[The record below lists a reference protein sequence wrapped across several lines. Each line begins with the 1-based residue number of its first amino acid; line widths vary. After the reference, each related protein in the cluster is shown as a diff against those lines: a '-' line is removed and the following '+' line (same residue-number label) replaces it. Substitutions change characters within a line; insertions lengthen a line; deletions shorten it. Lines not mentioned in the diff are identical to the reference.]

1 MEEFGD
7 DFGDLYTDVEIQA
20 SSAING
26 IPGLANSYIEPMEE
40 EEEDNNVTNKP
51 NPNQGLGSNSQ
62 IFDEVHDGSAQ
73 KTMGSELNM
82 DSGSDSDSED
92 DLNIVLND
100 EDCKNFPSTS
110 GGNGGVVGGGGGG
123 YGCGDDEDEDDDDVK
138 NDFVVVEEGS
148 GPSKIQKRGNQS
160 GDGLEPSSN
169 GERGNGVRGGYNSLY
184 LQYKVVLSNCGIVL

>member
-40 EEEDNNVTNKP
+40 EEEEEDNNVTNEP
-51 NPNQGLGSNSQ
+51 NPNQGLCSNSQ

-123 YGCGDDEDEDDDDVK
+123 YVDDEDEDDGDVK

-148 GPSKIQKRGNQS
+148 GPSKIQKRGHQS

-169 GERGNGVRGGYNSLY
+169 GERGNGVRGGCNSLY
-184 LQYKVVLSNCGIVL
+184 PQYKVVLSICGIVL